1 MQLNLNLI
9 NTDDTPIILFNST
22 KKPVEL
28 KEIPDSYI
36 ITDVETTGLNPY
48 NDIIIEICAV
58 KVVNNEITDEFST
71 LIKPDRII
79 PDFIVNLTGIT
90 NEEAQNGASRRWALI
105 NYCNFIGNLPIA
117 GHNVKFDLSFINSA
131 LEKEFSVK
139 LTNDYFDTLFFSKRT
154 YKDLKSFKLTNIA
167 NHLNIDT
174 KNAHRALKD
183 CKMAYEVIR
192 DIKSRN

>member
-1 MQLNLNLI
+1 MQLSFNLD
-9 NTDDTPIILFNST
+9 TKDDTPIILINQT

-36 ITDVETTGLNPY
+36 VTDVETTGLNPY
-48 NDIIIEICAV
+48 HDIIIELCAL
-58 KVVNNEITDEFST
+58 KIIENEIVDEFST

-90 NEEAQNGASRRWALI
+90 NEEALNGKTKRKALI
-105 NYCNFIGNLPIA
+105 DYCNFLGTFPIV

-131 LEKEFSVK
+131 LEKEFGQK
-139 LTNDYFDTLFFSKRT
+139 LKNDFLDTLFFARKKYTNLTSH
-154 YKDLKSFKLTNIA
+154 KLVNIA
-167 NHLNIDT
+167 KFLNIDT

-183 CKMAYEVIR
+183 CKMTFEIIQ
-192 DIKSRN
+192 DMKKS